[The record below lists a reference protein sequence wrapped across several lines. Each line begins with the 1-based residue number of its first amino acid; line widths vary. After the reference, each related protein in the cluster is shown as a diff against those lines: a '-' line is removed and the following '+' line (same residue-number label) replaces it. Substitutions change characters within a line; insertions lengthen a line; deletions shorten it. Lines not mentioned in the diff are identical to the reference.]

1 MTVSA
6 KRFLCL
12 FSFVSNF
19 EQSWH
24 DETLRCGASSKEIT
38 WSVGHGDIF
47 YNARRDSSVWGCHLV
62 IRF

>member
-24 DETLRCGASSKEIT
+24 DETLRCYSDE
-38 WSVGHGDIF
+38 
-47 YNARRDSSVWGCHLV
+47 WGV
-62 IRF
+62 Q